1 MRTFYVFKI
10 KDEYSKLTR
19 NIPYNLYNTYLS
31 IRMSNPDNIEYIYN
45 QYKSITDKVSV
56 SEINKYLLG
65 KMKRYD
71 GYSIYRNTHMY
82 NDYYSDEVSKLIIF
96 NSYFILKSNKPNSTF
111 FTALYNIPNLFVI
124 DFENKDYFWL
134 SGMNYLRLVNSE

>member
-10 KDEYSKLTR
+10 KDEYSKLTQ

-45 QYKSITDKVSV
+45 QYRSITDKVSV
-56 SEINKYLLG
+56 SEINDYLLG
-65 KMKRYD
+65 KMKSYD

-82 NDYYSDEVSKLIIF
+82 NDYYSDEVSKLIIY
-96 NSYFILKSNKPNSTF
+96 NSYFVLKSNKPNSTF
-111 FTALYNIPNLFVI
+111 FIALFNIPNLFVI

-134 SGMNYLRLVNSE
+134 SGMDYLRLVNSR